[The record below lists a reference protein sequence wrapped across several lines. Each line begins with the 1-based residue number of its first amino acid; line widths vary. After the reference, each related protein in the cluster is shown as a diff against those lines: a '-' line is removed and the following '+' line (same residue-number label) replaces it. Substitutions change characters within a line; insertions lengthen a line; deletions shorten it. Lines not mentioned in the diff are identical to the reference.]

1 MEQAEV
7 LRNQLLGENLVKNL
21 TKRGMAAY
29 YCATK
34 EEALAKALE
43 LIPETDVVA
52 WGGSVSIKEI
62 GLLDAVKRR
71 NPVID
76 RELAARPEE
85 KMELPFVRYLFD
97 EQQCY

>member
-7 LRNQLLGENLVKNL
+7 LRNKLLGENLVKNL
-21 TKRGMAAY
+21 EKRGMAAY

-34 EEALAKALE
+34 EEAVAKGLE

-52 WGGSVSIKEI
+52 WGGSVYIKEV
-62 GLLDAVKRR
+62 GLLDVIKKR

-76 RELAARPEE
+76 REIAETPEE
-85 KMELPFVRYLFD
+85 KQVIVVSA
-97 EQQCY
+97 Q